1 MADQMLSVS
10 DDWLFVKQQN
20 MQGQGVNA
28 YVNAWKKTIPV
39 GKAELLRDAFET
51 MIEIM

>member
-1 MADQMLSVS
+1 MLIGC
-10 DDWLFVKQQN
+10 LLEQRN

-28 YVNAWKKTIPV
+28 YVNARKKTIPV
-39 GKAELLRDAFET
+39 GKTELLRDAFET